1 MTSECVFSR
10 AAIVTLIV
18 SDRTSSTVICGYAS
32 FICAITEGRTSVPM
46 ISLAATR
53 TKPRNPVAPEL
64 KLAADRSIIM
74 AVSTNQVL
82 ILGATGGIGGEIT
95 RKLIRDEWD
104 VRALR
109 RSSTSRSMPILR
121 RR

>member
-53 TKPRNPVAPEL
+53 TTPRNPVAPEL

-74 AVSTNQVL
+74 AVSTNH
-82 ILGATGGIGGEIT
+82 LGHEPQTPLTEA
-95 RKLIRDEWD
+95 
-104 VRALR
+104 VR
-109 RSSTSRSMPILR
+109 STLAGLGCI
-121 RR
+121 